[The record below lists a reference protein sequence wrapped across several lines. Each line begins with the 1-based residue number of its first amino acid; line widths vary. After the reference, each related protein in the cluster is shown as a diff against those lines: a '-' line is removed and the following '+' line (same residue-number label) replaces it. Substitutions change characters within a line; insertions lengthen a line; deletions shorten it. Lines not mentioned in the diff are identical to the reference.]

1 MTRIITALLAGLI
14 FGAGLALSGMADPQ
28 KVLAFLDLG
37 AIATGG
43 WDPSLAFVMG
53 GGLIVTLPGFAIA
66 RRRNRPVVAETF
78 AWPTASAI
86 DKPLLAGA
94 VLFGIGWGL
103 AGICPGPALTLL
115 ALDGTAAIIFFAA
128 MLAGMILFA
137 VQKQIGR

>member
-1 MTRIITALLAGLI
+1 MKRIITALLAGLV

-53 GGLIVTLPGFAIA
+53 GGLIVTLPGFAYA
-66 RRRNRPVVAETF
+66 RRRSRPVVAEEF

-86 DKPLLAGA
+86 DKRLMAGA
-94 VLFGIGWGL
+94 ILFGIGWGL

-115 ALDGTAAIIFFAA
+115 ALDGTAAIIFFGA
-128 MLAGMILFA
+128 MLAGMIVYA
-137 VQKQIGR
+137 AQKQIGR